1 MLKRA
6 LGVLV
11 LVAITTPSWA
21 KTVDVTYKVKFLPE
35 QNTAQVTIRLED
47 GAAVPNLIF
56 NFLSVQRYSNF
67 TVDGSWQLNDDRGIW
82 QPTNGK
88 SSLSYT
94 VQITPSD
101 KQNIS
106 EKITKDWLVMK
117 GDSLVPPIEAI
128 TMPKVNVVSRV
139 QFELPKEWRSV
150 ETVWKRIG
158 PNKFRIDD
166 TQSGFNRPTGWI
178 AAGKLGSRR
187 AKLGETEVTI
197 TAPVGQQ
204 VHRMDMLTLM
214 TYVWP
219 QLQAAF
225 PRDPQ
230 KLLVI
235 SAREG
240 MQQQAQGLTQSIYL
254 AANQALIAENGVS
267 DLLKE
272 LVLSFTQLSSNTD
285 EQWISQGLAQF
296 YSLELLMRSGG
307 ITPDRYQHSIQR
319 WKEDTKQ
326 VNVLRGEVNEQ
337 KIQRAALFFA
347 TLDKEIKARTKNEFN
362 LDNVTRGLMR
372 LDNVTVKD
380 VRDISENIVKGRL
393 KVFESP
399 LVK

>member
-11 LVAITTPSWA
+11 LVAIAAPSWA
-21 KTVDVTYKVKFLPE
+21 KSVDVIYKVKFLPE
-35 QNTAQVTIRLED
+35 QNSARVTIKLED
-47 GAAVPNLIF
+47 GTAVPNLIF
-56 NFLSVQRYSNF
+56 NFLSAQRYSDF
-67 TVDGSWQLNDDRGIW
+67 TADGGWQLNDNRGEW
-82 QPTNGK
+82 QPAAGK
-88 SSLSYT
+88 NSLSYT
-94 VQITPSD
+94 VTITPENN
-101 KQNIS
+101 KHAS

-128 TMPKVNVVSRV
+128 TMPKVSVVSRV

-150 ETVWKRIG
+150 ETVWKRVG
-158 PNKFRIDD
+158 PNKFRIEDA
-166 TQSGFNRPTGWI
+166 QSGFNRPTGWI

-197 TAPVGQQ
+197 AAPVGQQ
-204 VHRMDMLTLM
+204 VHRMDMMTLM

-230 KLLVI
+230 KLLVV
-235 SAREG
+235 SARDG

-254 AANQALIAENGVS
+254 AADQALVAESGTS

-272 LVLSFTQLSSNTD
+272 LVLSFTQLSSNAD

-307 ITPDRYQHSIQR
+307 ITPDRYQHSIQK

-326 VNVLRGEVNEQ
+326 VNTLRGSLNEQ
-337 KIQRAALFFA
+337 KVERAALFFA
-347 TLDKEIKARTKNEFN
+347 ELDKEIKARSKNEFN

-372 LDNVTVKD
+372 LDNITVKD

-393 KVFESP
+393 KIFESS